1 MGLKRGYIRLWK
13 DGPTEKEQR
22 DALRAAGVETDG
34 MGAKVYID
42 NPSPSKMRLGS
53 VSLVDRGKCIAAM
66 RLRPEGEPPDE
77 LVVYSMWVLALSA
90 IDLFSIAAQLT
101 KTGAIIYDLNTGN
114 RMHWTPEMAA
124 LAEAAASIQK
134 YQGARKTER
143 ARITLAASD
152 VKVGPKRK
160 LSGRLLDLFLQ
171 DWSDPKAGTN
181 EQVATRH
188 GISVT
193 TAHRVAGMSRVE
205 AIRRADRARHDQNL

>member
-66 RLRPEGEPPDE
+66 RSRQEGEPPDE

-101 KTGAIIYDLNTGN
+101 KTGAIIHDLNTGN

-171 DWSDPKAGTN
+171 DWGDAKAGTN
-181 EQVATRH
+181 EQVAERH

-193 TAHRVAGMSRVE
+193 TAHRVAGMSRLE
-205 AIRRADRARHDQNL
+205 AIRRRDRENHDKNI

>member
-1 MGLKRGYIRLWK
+1 MGLKRGYIRVWK

-22 DALRAAGVETDG
+22 DALRNACVEVDG
-34 MGAKVYID
+34 IGAKVYFD
-42 NPSPSKMRLGS
+42 NPKPSKMRLGS
-53 VSLVDRGKCIAAM
+53 VALTDRAQCIFDM
-66 RLRPEGEPPDE
+66 RSRPAGETPDE

-101 KTGAIIYDLNTGN
+101 KTGAIIHDLNTGK

-134 YQGARKTER
+134 YQGARKTEK

-152 VKVGPKRK
+152 VKVGPKHK
-160 LSGRLLDLFLQ
+160 LTGRLFDLFLQ

-181 EQVATRH
+181 EQVARRH